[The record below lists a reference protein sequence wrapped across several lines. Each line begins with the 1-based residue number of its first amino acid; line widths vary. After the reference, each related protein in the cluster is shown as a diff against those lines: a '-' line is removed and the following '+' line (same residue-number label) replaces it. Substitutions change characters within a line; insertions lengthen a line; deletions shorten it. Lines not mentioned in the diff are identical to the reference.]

1 MAQLLLNTLI
11 ANNAPISG
19 FYSETFTANSSSNSF
34 TLSYYVTQANAL
46 VSVGGLLL
54 VPSNDYTVNTASQT
68 LTLKSTYSEDM
79 LVEVRY
85 IRAPEMMGQA
95 LYTTAG
101 TYSWTA
107 PTGVTKVSVVAVGGG
122 GAGQISRGFSS
133 GTMQSAGGGGGGG
146 LGWIKDF
153 PVTPGASYTVVV
165 GAGGIAGTSGTQNTA
180 RVNGGP
186 GGASYFA
193 NTSTVVGYGG
203 SGGQTSAATG
213 GSYVGDGGGS
223 GGSGYYETSWDAGG
237 GGGAG
242 GYFGNGGAG
251 GRNSGSNGSGGGGG
265 GGSSAEYYFYGSSES
280 VGGYGGGVGV
290 FGLGSSGAGGT
301 TTIVDYGASG
311 IDYTAGNGGDGS
323 DGSYGWGAPGS
334 TVAYFSATRS
344 GINGKSGAVIIKW
357 GAESDPTIKR

>member
-11 ANNAPISG
+11 ANNAPVSG
-19 FYSETFTANSSSNSF
+19 FFSETFTANSSASVF
-34 TLSYYVTQANAL
+34 TLSHFITQANTL
-46 VSVGGLLL
+46 VSAGGLLL
-54 VPSNDYTVNTASQT
+54 APGSDYTISSSGLLSLQ
-68 LTLKSTYSEDM
+68 SSYSENV

-85 IRAPEMMGQA
+85 VRAEEMMGQA
-95 LYTTAG
+95 IYTTPG

-133 GTMQSAGGGGGGG
+133 GSMQSAGGGGGGG
-146 LGWIKDF
+146 LGWKNNIS
-153 PVTPGASYTVVV
+153 VTPGQSYTVVV
-165 GAGGIAGTSGTQNTA
+165 GAGGVGGTSGTQNPA

-186 GGASYFA
+186 GGNSYFA

-203 SGGQTSAATG
+203 SGGQTSSASG

-280 VGGYGGGVGV
+280 VGGYGGGVGI
-290 FGLGSSGAGGT
+290 FGAGASGIGGT
-301 TTIVDYGASG
+301 TTIVDYGVSG

-344 GINGKSGAVIIKW
+344 GINGKAGAVMIRW
-357 GAESDPTIKR
+357 GAEANPTIKR